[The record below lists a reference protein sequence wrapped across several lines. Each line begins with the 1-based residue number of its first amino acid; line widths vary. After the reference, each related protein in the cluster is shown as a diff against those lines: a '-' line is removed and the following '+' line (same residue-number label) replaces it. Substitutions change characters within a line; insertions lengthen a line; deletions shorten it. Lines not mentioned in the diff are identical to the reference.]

1 MCARL
6 AANLALG
13 KVGAMTYVYKY
24 IKSYC
29 IDKNGVTFIRNDMC
43 KLTLWLII
51 LMLIID

>member
-6 AANLALG
+6 APNLALG

-29 IDKNGVTFIRNDMC
+29 IDKNDVTFIRNDTY
-43 KLTLWLII
+43 KLILWLII
-51 LMLIID
+51 LMLIIN